1 MMQLEVI
8 RETFPGFYTEEVE
21 VRKETREP
29 FERIY
34 FYDRVAE
41 CENYGSVLTT
51 HKNGSLTVIDTQGF
65 FHILTE
71 SEKLSETNSLLFV
84 TACSTESKARV
95 GYTPRAALLK
105 NDTSLLKMLDD
116 GL

>member
-1 MMQLEVI
+1 MQLEVI

-21 VRKETREP
+21 VRKENREP

-34 FYDRVAE
+34 FYDRSE
-41 CENYGSVLTT
+41 GCENYGSVLTR

-65 FHILTE
+65 FHVLTE
-71 SEKLSETNSLLFV
+71 SEKLSETKSLLYT
-84 TACSTESKARV
+84 TACSTESKARL
-95 GYTPRAALLK
+95 GYCPKAASVK
-105 NDTSLLKMLDD
+105 NDTSLLDILDA